1 MLGPWLKRE
10 EGDKENG
17 KGEEAKG
24 EGEEEK
30 REKEGKLSMIQVRHK
45 LSNLRG
51 GLDCLGCGEVGKRK
65 TDRIFQFPASFS
77 FLDNAAFTLSHN
89 HRHLDPIR

>member
-17 KGEEAKG
+17 KGEEVKG

-30 REKEGKLSMIQVRHK
+30 REKEGKLSIIQVRHK

-51 GLDCLGCGEVGKRK
+51 GLDCLGCGKVGKRK
-65 TDRIFQFPASFS
+65 TTGFSSFRLPFPS
-77 FLDNAAFTLSHN
+77 
-89 HRHLDPIR
+89 